1 MWGFGLSTAALKIS
15 KGGTLRIAKTIDLW
29 LVGLA
34 LPFFLVAGLPIL
46 GWVTAAG
53 IWIAQRLVQAYFRK
67 RVSSMDEPRR
77 VTGTIVIST
86 MIRAWGS
93 AAVVLAVGIRDEQVG
108 LSAVVMIMALF
119 SVYFAGSLWERY
131 VEMGPGSGGK

>member
-1 MWGFGLSTAALKIS
+1 MSTAALKTS
-15 KGGTLRIAKTIDLW
+15 KGGKLRIAQTVDLW

-46 GWVTAAG
+46 GWVTGAG
-53 IWIAQRLVQAYFRK
+53 IWIAQRLVQAFFRK

-108 LSAVVMIMALF
+108 LSAVVMIVALF

-131 VEMGPGSGGK
+131 VEMDTGSGGK

>member
-1 MWGFGLSTAALKIS
+1 MSTAALKTS
-15 KGGTLRIAKTIDLW
+15 KRGSLRVAQTIDLW
-29 LVGLA
+29 LIGLA
-34 LPFFLVAGLPIL
+34 LPLFLVAGLPIL
-46 GWVTAAG
+46 GWVTGAG
-53 IWIAQRLVQAYFRK
+53 IWIAQRLVQAYFRR

-108 LSAVVMIMALF
+108 LSAVVMIVALF

-131 VEMGPGSGGK
+131 VEMGPGSGDK